1 MAKQK
6 YDYKDRNLVR
16 LKYVQFN
23 VNLSFVN
30 CEVPILY
37 CIIFFY
43 GRYSLPRISLYDNHY

>member
-30 CEVPILY
+30 CEVPILRQ
-37 CIIFFY
+37 I
-43 GRYSLPRISLYDNHY
+43 LPTITVFTVPYRTVTVQ